1 MNDYIIFDA
10 ALRDRFIAF
19 LAERGVQ
26 SSWKADTIEGYV
38 VAVAAELDED
48 LEDEIEDAYEALMD
62 EQQALVESGGPDGTG
77 AAPSLMSVEVGLK
90 DGRAITI
97 HIPALYARRLHEHF
111 SVDEI
116 RGLVGFIAQSAV
128 DPAAGPACC
137 QA

>member
-1 MNDYIIFDA
+1 MNDYIIFDE

-26 SSWKADTIEGYV
+26 SSYKADTIEGYV
-38 VAVAAELDED
+38 VTVAAELDED

-62 EQQALVESGGPDGTG
+62 EQQALVESGDTG
-77 AAPSLMSVEVGLK
+77 DAPSLMSVEVGLK

-116 RGLVGFIAQSAV
+116 RGLVGFIAQNAV
-128 DPAAGPACC
+128 DPAEGPACC